1 MAIAG
6 IAVGASYGYIYV
18 RSEYPQA
25 VATLREALDSSRM
38 PGHLGANAGGS
49 GQAFDME
56 VRVGA
61 GAYICGEE
69 TALLGLPGRQ
79 ARHRSRQAADPGAAR
94 PVRPADLVHNVLTLA
109 SRCR

>member
-1 MAIAG
+1 IAG

-25 VATLREALDSSRM
+25 VATLREALDIARDA
-38 PGHLGANAGGS
+38 GYLGANAGGS

-69 TALLGLPGRQ
+69 TALLDSLEGKRGI
-79 ARHRSRQAADPGAAR
+79 
-94 PVRPADLVHNVLTLA
+94 VRAKPPIPAL
-109 SRCR
+109 